1 MFVFMW
7 YLMIKHA
14 IIMHLFGSKFSDTIE
29 IQFKVRPHMNNHFMK
44 HQNFDPSKNKCY
56 SKHNLDH
63 IKCYFDE

>member
-29 IQFKVRPHMNNHFMK
+29 IQFRFYANL
-44 HQNFDPSKNKCY
+44 KC
-56 SKHNLDH
+56 DH
-63 IKCYFDE
+63 I